1 MNLPDFSPGP
11 VAVAEVPV
19 ARRPPPALHHY
30 IIPHHTTPSPSP
42 FKLTNAAPT
51 PRKTPPMTSPGT
63 TAMAAPSSLRG
74 AHSSN
79 SIGSRRGAR
88 KWDES
93 VPPVLRPLIRA
104 YILGYASSV
113 GPRIVTLV
121 LQFISARRQQRR
133 RQRRGD
139 PASDPDA
146 PQLLSDSPPPQ
157 ESFAS
162 SLRRILVSGFDPRR
176 FPAFCAALI
185 GGATML
191 EVRTTCPFPP
201 PPPPVAFGIFFFLF
215 QWLRLSRRPS
225 RTTPRIPHHTGTQP
239 S

>member
-1 MNLPDFSPGP
+1 
-11 VAVAEVPV
+11 
-19 ARRPPPALHHY
+19 
-30 IIPHHTTPSPSP
+30 
-42 FKLTNAAPT
+42 
-51 PRKTPPMTSPGT
+51 
-63 TAMAAPSSLRG
+63 MAAPSSLRG
-74 AHSSN
+74 AHRSSSSSSSR
-79 SIGSRRGAR
+79 SIGSR

-121 LQFISARRQQRR
+121 LQFISARQQQRR
-133 RQRRGD
+133 RRRD

-162 SLRRILVSGFDPRR
+162 SLRRILVSGFDPQR

-185 GGATML
+185 GGATIL

-201 PPPPVAFGIFFFLF
+201 WLLEFSSFFLF

-225 RTTPRIPHHTGTQP
+225 RTTPGLPHGNTAELTCATSAYFTDHYRGSSANYQRQQ